1 MFCLWP
7 HLPDLIFVNK
17 EGSTRAEPGNDLRS
31 SCKEDSLSRGI
42 TWGHT
47 PASLPEPHRGVSAAS
62 RENTKM
68 TRSQRCQQFPFS
80 MKAGSANHAISG
92 PRVGQFPGSPGRK
105 DSERRTVRWGLGS
118 DRSKHP
124 MEAKERTREEVKK
137 SRKPILPESTNTRVR
152 WIPAPTPLNALSL
165 APLSSHHSELPQ
177 APVPLGPK
185 VTPFVCV

>member
-1 MFCLWP
+1 
-7 HLPDLIFVNK
+7 
-17 EGSTRAEPGNDLRS
+17 
-31 SCKEDSLSRGI
+31 
-42 TWGHT
+42 
-47 PASLPEPHRGVSAAS
+47 
-62 RENTKM
+62 
-68 TRSQRCQQFPFS
+68 

-152 WIPAPTPLNALSL
+152 WIPAPAPLNALSL